1 MTKSHKN
8 TLSLVHTFGREGF
21 CGAPTV
27 PPRKNDWLMGF
38 VGLKMIENKKYW
50 KVSWNKKL
58 YDYERA
64 VKEFK
69 EGKRKFILQSR
80 GRAHMVQCPTVGH
93 IAYVCCDKRLVMKCV
108 VKTDFITDNKQ
119 HNDGCNLGN
128 KRTHSENDTYL
139 KMEIIKVY
147 DDIIPFEKGMRTWL
161 PIQVTVA

>member
-1 MTKSHKN
+1 MVK
-8 TLSLVHTFGREGF
+8 GR
-21 CGAPTV
+21 
-27 PPRKNDWLMGF
+27 
-38 VGLKMIENKKYW
+38 LKMIENKKYW

-80 GRAHMVQCPTVGH
+80 GKAHMVQCPTVGH

-119 HNDGCNLGN
+119 HNDSCNLG
-128 KRTHSENDTYL
+128 KERTHSENDTYL
-139 KMEIIKVY
+139 KIKEENKKDKKDCNIIAYNYKRYRINV
-147 DDIIPFEKGMRTWL
+147 
-161 PIQVTVA
+161 

>member
-1 MTKSHKN
+1 MSPSKT
-8 TLSLVHTFGREGF
+8 
-21 CGAPTV
+21 
-27 PPRKNDWLMGF
+27 DWFMGGG
-38 VGLKMIENKKYW
+38 GLKMIENKKYW

-93 IAYVCCDKRLVMKCV
+93 VAYVCCDKRLVMKCV

-119 HNDGCNLGN
+119 HNDSCNLG
-128 KRTHSENDTYL
+128 KERTHSENDTYL

-147 DDIIPFEKGMRTWL
+147 DDIIPFDKGMRTWL
-161 PIQVTVA
+161 PLKVAVA